1 MVSPLVEGVNACL
14 GLSLLITFI
23 VTLSVAL
30 ANADCCI
37 DTSSLDNATLTQ
49 LHYATDTVTATLSD
63 LDIDVD
69 AYGPVVQ
76 VGCRLA
82 EIECPHKISGVA
94 VASIVTGI
102 MSVLFLLLGLALRVD
117 RRTRRSRNGRVR
129 LYPEL

>member
-1 MVSPLVEGVNACL
+1 MVSLLAEGVNAFI

-49 LHYATDTVTATLSD
+49 LHYATQTVTSTLSD

-76 VGCRLA
+76 VGCRFA

-94 VASIVTGI
+94 VASIVTGTL
-102 MSVLFLLLGLALRVD
+102 SVLFLLVGIAFRTD
-117 RRTRRSRNGRVR
+117 RSMRRSRNGRTR
-129 LYPEL
+129 LYPDL